1 MSPRLFINLK
11 RDASHLPNGNSSLP
25 SSSFLHCGCS
35 IHFLWRDENSRMPIT
50 GLVNLKNDDLSHEAA
65 AACTLLMEVVVAPD
79 PFELSHF
86 DIRGEY
92 IVQRAA
98 AHFTTSTSTHWSSIR
113 HIGCACLIEIH

>member
-1 MSPRLFINLK
+1 
-11 RDASHLPNGNSSLP
+11 
-25 SSSFLHCGCS
+25 
-35 IHFLWRDENSRMPIT
+35 MPIT

-98 AHFTTSTSTHWSSIR
+98 AHFTTSTSTH
-113 HIGCACLIEIH
+113 IGLPFVILAALVLLKFIECLLSLL